1 MPLYSYKAANGSKV
15 VSGTL
20 EAADE
25 KEVVAKIQAM
35 GHIPIRVQKGR
46 GATKRFNIDL
56 SMDISGLFERIT
68 SKDLMIFT
76 QDLHVLLEAGLPVD
90 RAFAILI
97 QVAEKQK
104 LRDMMAAILKS
115 VEGGDSLSGALAR
128 YPKLFP
134 PLYVNMVRAGE
145 TGGVLPSV
153 LERLGQF
160 MESSQDLKDYIK
172 SAMVYPMFL
181 VLVGGASIIIMLTFV
196 IPKFSVIFADMG
208 QAIPA
213 STQVLISLGQSLRDF
228 WWLILA
234 VVAAVIFGVRKYIK
248 TPAGKR
254 RVDAFALKMPMVNQL
269 VKYVEVAR
277 FSRTMGTLIHSGVP
291 ILQAMTLVRQ
301 IIANSLVAE
310 SIDAVRSRVKEGDT
324 LSAPLSQLTVFPP
337 LAVQMISV
345 GEETGKLDVMLLK
358 VADNYEKSVRNI
370 IKRMVNFL
378 EPAMIL
384 IMGLVVGFIVI
395 SMLMAVFS
403 MNEMPF

>member
-1 MPLYSYKAANGSKV
+1 
-15 VSGTL
+15 
-20 EAADE
+20 
-25 KEVVAKIQAM
+25 
-35 GHIPIRVQKGR
+35 
-46 GATKRFNIDL
+46 
-56 SMDISGLFERIT
+56 
-68 SKDLMIFT
+68 
-76 QDLHVLLEAGLPVD
+76 
-90 RAFAILI
+90 
-97 QVAEKQK
+97 
-104 LRDMMAAILKS
+104 
-115 VEGGDSLSGALAR
+115 
-128 YPKLFP
+128 
-134 PLYVNMVRAGE
+134 
-145 TGGVLPSV
+145 
-153 LERLGQF
+153 

>member
-228 WWLILA
+228 WWLIPA

>member
-1 MPLYSYKAANGSKV
+1 
-15 VSGTL
+15 
-20 EAADE
+20 
-25 KEVVAKIQAM
+25 
-35 GHIPIRVQKGR
+35 
-46 GATKRFNIDL
+46 
-56 SMDISGLFERIT
+56 MDISGLFERIT